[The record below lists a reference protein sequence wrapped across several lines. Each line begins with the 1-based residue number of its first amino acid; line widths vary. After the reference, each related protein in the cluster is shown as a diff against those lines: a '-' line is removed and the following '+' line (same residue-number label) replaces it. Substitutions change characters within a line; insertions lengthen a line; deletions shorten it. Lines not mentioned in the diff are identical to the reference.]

1 MGAGVMPA
9 AADDDTPVPALL
21 GGGAHKGVELP
32 SLSFDGASF
41 ESANLM
47 SARLVSLQP
56 VEYDLNIRPGT
67 RASLPWPLAPR
78 PLSVVPAYYAYTS

>member
-1 MGAGVMPA
+1 M
-9 AADDDTPVPALL
+9 
-21 GGGAHKGVELP
+21 ELP

-67 RASLPWPLAPR
+67 RASPLASPLG
-78 PLSVVPAYYAYTS
+78 LSVVPAYYTHVS